1 MIREQLKSHIT
12 RAIQAAQAAGDLP
25 PFEIPAFTVDHP
37 RQANVADYAVSIA
50 MQLARI
56 AKLPPAQIAQAIVK
70 RLELEGA
77 ATVELAGPYINF
89 RLSPQYLTKQ
99 VSAILDAG
107 KQWGNIDIGAGKR
120 IQVEHGSAN
129 PTGPLTVAAGRN
141 VVIGDTLANALSAA
155 GYDVQREWYVND
167 AGNQIRH
174 FGESV
179 YARYAQQLG
188 RDEPFPEDGYK
199 GDYIGDIA
207 KSIIE
212 VDGDKHLSLP
222 RDEARR
228 TLGKIGIDAI
238 MDSVRASL
246 LRVGIRHD
254 NFFSERSL
262 HESGQFERVLP
273 ILREKNLLV
282 EYDDALWFS
291 EDGSP
296 IRKGETRKPRHD
308 STDAPAETDEV
319 VNDNKGAVQVV
330 VIRSPRVIAEP
341 AERPTYFASDI
352 AYVWNK
358 LVLRGFDR
366 AIYVWGEDH
375 QGDVPRLMAVT
386 KALGLDANR
395 VVLLIYRF
403 ITLMRNGQEVRM
415 GKRSGNIVT
424 LDDVVDEVGADATR
438 FVLLSRTIDTKIVF
452 DLDLVKKQSDEN
464 PVYYVQYA
472 HARICSILRKAAE
485 EIGESRLEI
494 GSKLPGEISNLKSQT
509 SLYEH
514 PSELA
519 LIRKLL
525 ELEEVVDLVATQLQP
540 HHLPAYAQSL
550 ATTFSAFYRDCH
562 VLGEAPEVTAARLR
576 LVRATQATLANTL
589 ALMGMSAPEKM

>member
-1 MIREQLKSHIT
+1 M
-12 RAIQAAQAAGDLP
+12 
-25 PFEIPAFTVDHP
+25 
-37 RQANVADYAVSIA
+37 
-50 MQLARI
+50 
-56 AKLPPAQIAQAIVK
+56 
-70 RLELEGA
+70 
-77 ATVELAGPYINF
+77 
-89 RLSPQYLTKQ
+89 
-99 VSAILDAG
+99 
-107 KQWGNIDIGAGKR
+107 
-120 IQVEHGSAN
+120 
-129 PTGPLTVAAGRN
+129 
-141 VVIGDTLANALSAA
+141 
-155 GYDVQREWYVND
+155 
-167 AGNQIRH
+167 
-174 FGESV
+174 
-179 YARYAQQLG
+179 
-188 RDEPFPEDGYK
+188 
-199 GDYIGDIA
+199 
-207 KSIIE
+207 
-212 VDGDKHLSLP
+212 
-222 RDEARR
+222 
-228 TLGKIGIDAI
+228 
-238 MDSVRASL
+238 
-246 LRVGIRHD
+246 
-254 NFFSERSL
+254 
-262 HESGQFERVLP
+262 
-273 ILREKNLLV
+273 
-282 EYDDALWFS
+282 
-291 EDGSP
+291 
-296 IRKGETRKPRHD
+296 
-308 STDAPAETDEV
+308 
-319 VNDNKGAVQVV
+319 
-330 VIRSPRVIAEP
+330 IRSPRVIAEP

-485 EIGESRLEI
+485 EGGGGEEEQGRKRAEIGDSGLVI
-494 GSKLPGEISNLKSQT
+494 GSKFPDAVSNLKSQI
-509 SLYEH
+509 SLYAH

-562 VLGEAPEVTAARLR
+562 VLGETPEVTAARLR

>member
-1 MIREQLKSHIT
+1 MIREQLNSHIT
-12 RAIQAAQAAGDLP
+12 RAIQAALAAGDLP

-296 IRKGETRKPRHD
+296 IRKG
-308 STDAPAETDEV
+308 
-319 VNDNKGAVQVV
+319 
-330 VIRSPRVIAEP
+330 
-341 AERPTYFASDI
+341 
-352 AYVWNK
+352 
-358 LVLRGFDR
+358 
-366 AIYVWGEDH
+366 
-375 QGDVPRLMAVT
+375 
-386 KALGLDANR
+386 
-395 VVLLIYRF
+395 
-403 ITLMRNGQEVRM
+403 
-415 GKRSGNIVT
+415 
-424 LDDVVDEVGADATR
+424 
-438 FVLLSRTIDTKIVF
+438 
-452 DLDLVKKQSDEN
+452 
-464 PVYYVQYA
+464 
-472 HARICSILRKAAE
+472 
-485 EIGESRLEI
+485 
-494 GSKLPGEISNLKSQT
+494 
-509 SLYEH
+509 
-514 PSELA
+514 
-519 LIRKLL
+519 
-525 ELEEVVDLVATQLQP
+525 
-540 HHLPAYAQSL
+540 
-550 ATTFSAFYRDCH
+550 
-562 VLGEAPEVTAARLR
+562 
-576 LVRATQATLANTL
+576 
-589 ALMGMSAPEKM
+589 

>member
-1 MIREQLKSHIT
+1 MIREQLKQSVT
-12 RAIQAAQAAGDLP
+12 QAIMAAQTAGELA
-25 PFEIPAFTVDHP
+25 PFELPAFTVDHP
-37 RQANVADYAVSIA
+37 RQGSVGDYSVSIA

-56 AKLPPAQIAQAIVK
+56 AKLPPQQIAQVIAKHLLTGDV
-70 RLELEGA
+70 
-77 ATVELAGPYINF
+77 ATYELAGAYINF
-89 RLSPQYLTKQ
+89 RLTPEYLTAQ
-99 VSAILDAG
+99 VDQVLNAG
-107 KQWGNIDIGAGKR
+107 ANWGHIGAGTGKSV
-120 IQVEHGSAN
+120 QVEHGSAN

-141 VVIGDTLANALSAA
+141 VVIGDTLANVLHAA
-155 GYDVQREWYVND
+155 GYAVQREWYVND
-167 AGNQIRH
+167 AGNQVRH

-188 RDEPFPEDGYK
+188 RDEPFPEDGYR

-207 KSIIE
+207 KHIIDSE
-212 VDGDKHLSLP
+212 GDRYLNMP

-228 TLGKIGIDAI
+228 ALGVIGIDSI
-238 MDSVRASL
+238 MESVRASL
-246 LRVGIRHD
+246 ARVGIRHD
-254 NFFSERSL
+254 SFFSERSL
-262 HESGQFERVLP
+262 YESGQFERVLP
-273 ILREKNLLV
+273 VLRNKNLLV

-296 IRKGETRKPRHD
+296 IRKADDRSQKSEAGGQKTEP
-308 STDAPAETDEV
+308 
-319 VNDNKGAVQVV
+319 VQVV
-330 VIRSPRVIAEP
+330 VIRSPKVIAEP

-358 LVLRGFDR
+358 LVIRGFDR
-366 AIYVWGEDH
+366 AVYVWGEDH

-386 KALGLDANR
+386 RALGLDPSR

-403 ITLMRNGQEVRM
+403 ITLIRDGQEVRM

-438 FVLLSRTIDTKIVF
+438 YVLLSRSIDTKIVF

-472 HARICSILRKAAE
+472 HARICSILRKSAE
-485 EIGESRLEI
+485 EMGGKRLEI
-494 GSKLPGEISNLKSQT
+494 SAGATNTISTRSVQSPT
-509 SLYEH
+509 SSYIFSH

-525 ELEEVVDLVATQLQP
+525 ELEEVVELVATTLQP
-540 HHLPAYAQSL
+540 HHLAVYAQSL
-550 ATTFSAFYRDCH
+550 ATAFSAFYRDCR
-562 VLGEAPEVTAARLR
+562 VLGEAPEVTAARLK
-576 LVRATQATLANTL
+576 LVNTTKATLANTL

>member
-77 ATVELAGPYINF
+77 ATVEQAGPYINF

-155 GYDVQREWYVND
+155 GYDVQREWYVTD

-199 GDYIGDIA
+199 GDYIVDIA

-308 STDAPAETDEV
+308 STEAPAETYEV

-514 PSELA
+514 PSERA